1 MKPVNSSFLSVHP
14 HVGYQNTSFA
24 IFSNYDNVKI
34 KITPG
39 DEYVDFEENIAARR
53 KFSPGKYTLCAID
66 ETGAILQED
75 AFLVENAIKEGGGTI
90 KKEIVLKS
98 WVVMIMSDRTYFYN
112 RLDKRDF
119 FEFEIHPD
127 NIKEVTSDILLF
139 DNSVFFSMSKIAIV
153 VECCSKDII
162 YYSDKILIYEEGEN
176 IFFFN
181 YERCIQVL
189 SDVTKYVYDSVHQKL
204 FVYQKSVNRIRIVD
218 LTDDSYEGELY
229 KILFVPKDFEF
240 LNDGHCIV
248 QDEYDDFYLCS
259 VPDDYL
265 QKIPFDSIK
274 AYFNIGENAQ
284 FSFSHYNKRFDISTK
299 DKNYKIKIVNTT
311 SLALEI
317 EEDFFITHSG
327 EHKYSYFLLLNETDF
342 IQIADS
348 QLYDTNDYVVYG
360 KASNSIVA
368 IYNKRNNTVR
378 SVNNVGIHKYENDY
392 YYCSNNS
399 ICNLDGTEFINGV
412 LGIEFSLF
420 RDGIVLKKEC
430 QSDKKCYYQLCDGVF
445 KPLCEDITYI
455 GNSVFKDEEE
465 SYYYVVKG
473 EMRKLPEKLFE
484 PKSSNV
490 KAVINAIETGIDKG
504 DCLLIKNIENKWLV
518 LEWNG
523 EQYISREIFL
533 DFKNDYYKEVLFT
546 TNNNELLCKM
556 KDKTFCLYN
565 TETNLMQKLPHIED
579 SPASF
584 IVNAYSMVAEYDLE
598 REQIVFKDSI
608 TLCDIPQACLEE
620 CYAGAGKSDRYYS
633 SLDGRYLASLDR
645 KAKSN
650 RFYCNSL
657 EPSFKIIDNY
667 TDRIIYIKGNCRSR
681 ISYINYI
688 SFSPDSHYMAIAG
701 ATIHTG
707 YFMLYDIEEEK
718 IIGELYP
725 SQDKESVDSILSW
738 ESGERTFSWG
748 ASAIWIAM
756 FNKDNDVALYTSIPK
771 TCLFLSKENYEK
783 VEIISKRS
791 LLCFSPSG
799 KYYALSKRG
808 YVAYCQRPSK
818 WGHQKSVEV
827 YVRRKDKSGKEMGP
841 FKDLQEEHKRTNIG
855 MATFSLDERRL
866 LMISDDGCFVVRNLD
881 IENDEEWHDVTE

>member
-119 FEFEIHPD
+119 FEFAIHPD

-139 DNSVFFSMSKIAIV
+139 DNSVFFSMSKMAIV

-189 SDVTKYVYDSVHQKL
+189 SDVTKYVYDNVHQKL

-218 LTDDSYEGELY
+218 LTDESYEGELY

-284 FSFSHYNKRFDISTK
+284 FSFSHYNKRFDISAK

-311 SLALEI
+311 LLALEI

-327 EHKYSYFLLLNETDF
+327 EHKYSYFLLLNGDDF
-342 IQIADS
+342 IQIANR
-348 QLYDTNDYVVYG
+348 QLYDTNDYIIYG
-360 KASNSIVA
+360 STSNNIVA
-368 IYNKRNNTVR
+368 IYNKRNNAAR

-420 RDGIVLKKEC
+420 RDGIVLKREY

-445 KPLCEDITYI
+445 KPLCEDITYT
-455 GNSVFKDEEE
+455 GNSVFKDEED

-484 PKSSNV
+484 LPQSSDV
-490 KAVINAIETGIDKG
+490 EAVINSIETGIDKG
-504 DCLLIKNIENKWLV
+504 DCLLIKNLENKWLA
-518 LEWNG
+518 LEWSG
-523 EQYISREIFL
+523 EKYISREVFL
-533 DFKNDYYKEVLFT
+533 EFKNDYYNEVLFT

-598 REQIVFKDSI
+598 REEIVFKDPM
-608 TLCDIPQACLEE
+608 TLKVISQTYLKE
-620 CYAGAGKSDRYYS
+620 CCAGSGGDFKRGYS
-633 SLDGRYLASLDR
+633 SLDGRYSASLYIE
-645 KAKSN
+645 AKRN
-650 RFYCNSL
+650 YY
-657 EPSFKIIDNY
+657 PYPASFKIIDNY
-667 TDRIIYIKGNCRSR
+667 TDRTIYIKGNCRSR

-688 SFSPDSHYMAIAG
+688 SFSPDSRYMAIAG
-701 ATIHTG
+701 ATPSTG

-725 SQDKESVDSILSW
+725 SRDKENVDSVLSW
-738 ESGERTFSWG
+738 GSKERKCSWG
-748 ASAIWIAM
+748 ESAIWIAM

-771 TCLFLSKENYEK
+771 TCLFSSKENYEK

-808 YVAYCQRPSK
+808 YIAYCQRPSK

-827 YVRRKDKSGKEMGP
+827 YVRRTDKSGKEMGP
-841 FKDLQEEHKRTNIG
+841 FTDLQEEHKRTNIG

-881 IENDEEWHDVTE
+881 IENDEEWHDVIE

>member
-14 HVGYQNTSFA
+14 HIGYQNTTFS

-39 DEYVDFEENIAARR
+39 NECVEFEESISARR
-53 KFSPGKYTLCAID
+53 KFSPGKYTLCAIN
-66 ETGAILQED
+66 ETGAVLQKD
-75 AFLVENAIKEGGGTI
+75 TFLVEDAIKEGGGI
-90 KKEIVLKS
+90 VKKNLVLKS

-119 FEFEIHPD
+119 FEFAIHPD

-139 DNSVFFSMSKIAIV
+139 DDGVFFSMSRMTVV
-153 VECCSKDII
+153 VECRPADII
-162 YYSDKILIYEEGEN
+162 YYNNKILIYKEGDN

-189 SDVTKYVYDSVHQKL
+189 SGITKYVYDNVRRKL
-204 FVYQKSVNRIRIVD
+204 FVYQKSENRIRIVD
-218 LTDDSYEGELY
+218 LTDESYEGELY
-229 KILFVPKDFEF
+229 KILFVPKEFEF

-284 FSFSHYNKRFDISTK
+284 FSFSHYNKRFDISAK
-299 DKNYKIKIVNTT
+299 DKNYKIKIVNTI

-317 EEDFFITHSG
+317 EEDFYIPYR
-327 EHKYSYFLLLNETDF
+327 EEYKYSYFLLLNETDF

-360 KASNSIVA
+360 KASNSIGA

-412 LGIEFSLF
+412 LGIDFSLF
-420 RDGIVLKKEC
+420 RNGIVLKRES

-445 KPLCEDITYI
+445 KPLGEGITYI
-455 GNSVFKDEEE
+455 GNSVFKDEED

-473 EMRKLPEKLFE
+473 EIRRLPEKLFE
-484 PKSSNV
+484 LPQSSDV
-490 KAVINAIETGIDKG
+490 KAVINSIETGIDKG
-504 DCLLIKNIENKWLV
+504 DCLLIKNMENKWLV

-598 REQIVFKDSI
+598 REEIVFKDPM
-608 TLCDIPQACLEE
+608 TLNVISQTCLKE
-620 CYAGAGKSDRYYS
+620 CCAGSGGDFKRGYS
-633 SLDGRYLASLDR
+633 SLDGRYSASLYIE
-645 KAKSN
+645 AKRN
-650 RFYCNSL
+650 YY
-657 EPSFKIIDNY
+657 PYPASFKIIDNY
-667 TDRIIYIKGNCRSR
+667 TDRTIYIKGNCRSR

-688 SFSPDSHYMAIAG
+688 SFSPDSRYMAIAG
-701 ATIHTG
+701 ATTQTG

-725 SQDKESVDSILSW
+725 SKDKENVDSILSW
-738 ESGERTFSWG
+738 GSKEGKSSWG
-748 ASAIWIAM
+748 ASAIWIAI
-756 FNKDNDVALYTSIPK
+756 FNKDGDVALYTSVPK
-771 TCLFLSKENYEK
+771 TCLFSSKDNYEK
-783 VEIISKRS
+783 AEIIPQRS

-799 KYYALSKRG
+799 KYYALSKKG
-808 YVAYCQRPSK
+808 YMPYCCQPSK

-827 YVRRKDKSGKEMGP
+827 YVRRTDKSGKEMGP
-841 FKDLQEEHKRTNIG
+841 FTDLQECKRTNIG
-855 MATFSLDERRL
+855 IAAFSLDERRL

-881 IENDEEWHDVTE
+881 IENDEEWYDVTE

>member
-1 MKPVNSSFLSVHP
+1 M
-14 HVGYQNTSFA
+14 
-24 IFSNYDNVKI
+24 
-34 KITPG
+34 
-39 DEYVDFEENIAARR
+39 
-53 KFSPGKYTLCAID
+53 
-66 ETGAILQED
+66 
-75 AFLVENAIKEGGGTI
+75 
-90 KKEIVLKS
+90 
-98 WVVMIMSDRTYFYN
+98 
-112 RLDKRDF
+112 
-119 FEFEIHPD
+119 IHPD

-139 DNSVFFSMSKIAIV
+139 DDGVFFSMSRMTV
-153 VECCSKDII
+153 VAEHRPAEII
-162 YYSDKILIYEEGEN
+162 YYNDKILIYEEGEN

-181 YERCIQVL
+181 YEKCIQVL

-218 LTDDSYEGELY
+218 LTDESYEGELY
-229 KILFVPKDFEF
+229 KMLFVPKDFEF

-259 VPDDYL
+259 VSDDYL

-274 AYFNIGENAQ
+274 AYFNIEENAH
-284 FSFSHYNKRFDISTK
+284 FSFSHYNKRFDISAK

-327 EHKYSYFLLLNETDF
+327 EHKYSYFLLLNEIDF

-399 ICNLDGTEFINGV
+399 ICNLDGTEFIKDV
-412 LGIEFSLF
+412 FGIDFSLF
-420 RDGIVLKKEC
+420 RNGIVLKREY

-445 KPLCEDITYI
+445 KPLGEDITYI
-455 GNSVFKDEEE
+455 GNSVFKDEED

-473 EMRKLPEKLFE
+473 EMRRLPEKIFE
-484 PKSSNV
+484 LPKSSDV
-490 KAVINAIETGIDKG
+490 KVVISSIETGIDKG
-504 DCLLIKNIENKWLV
+504 DCLLIKNVENKWLV

-556 KDKTFCLYN
+556 KDKNFCLYN

-584 IVNAYSMVAEYDLE
+584 VVNAYSMVAEYDLE
-598 REQIVFKDSI
+598 REEIVFKDPM
-608 TLCDIPQACLEE
+608 TLNVISQTYLKE
-620 CYAGAGKSDRYYS
+620 CCAGSGGDFKRGYS
-633 SLDGRYLASLDR
+633 SLDGRYSASLYIE
-645 KAKSN
+645 AKRN
-650 RFYCNSL
+650 YY
-657 EPSFKIIDNY
+657 PYPASFKIIDKY
-667 TDRIIYIKGNCRSR
+667 TDRTIYIKGNCRSR

-688 SFSPDSHYMAIAG
+688 SFSPDSRYMAIAG
-701 ATIHTG
+701 ATTQTG

-725 SQDKESVDSILSW
+725 SKDKENVDNILSW
-738 ESGERTFSWG
+738 GSEEWKSFFWG
-748 ASAIWIAM
+748 ASAIWIAI
-756 FNKDNDVALYTSIPK
+756 FNKDGDVALYTSVPK
-771 TCLFLSKENYEK
+771 TCLFSSKENYEK
-783 VEIISKRS
+783 AEIIPKRS

-799 KYYALSKRG
+799 KYYALSKKG
-808 YVAYCQRPSK
+808 YMPYCCQPSK

-827 YVRRKDKSGKEMGP
+827 YVRRTDKSGKEMGP
-841 FKDLQEEHKRTNIG
+841 FTDLQECKKTNIG
-855 MATFSLDERRL
+855 IAAFSLDERRL

-881 IENDEEWHDVTE
+881 IENDEEWHDVTETE